1 MNELQHAGYSSFNII
16 GEVTE
21 AVQRRLLDNYDIT
34 DRPPRMEEDL
44 KFIPKDREEVIYLY
58 MYRVAQNPAL
68 QRQKRFQL
76 APVEVPNPATGEKE
90 AFYHRPP
97 ILMDLFYLVMAHSKF
112 RSDAERLMGWVM
124 LTLHA
129 TPRLV
134 YRPRRFLLPDGR
146 EVDSVGR
153 TWDPGRTI
161 PQDDDVQVEKVSL
174 SLVDDLTIG
183 DAINMFTL
191 FEAPFRPWLTYR
203 ARVALDGP
211 LLSAGSGSS
220 IAMGPGGDQDFLE
233 PQSVPDNTTTKA
245 RRSGRITGSR
255 NNTPKIKP
263 PGPPAHGVVP
273 RSVLAQ
279 RAEKKKNEE

>member
-1 MNELQHAGYSSFNII
+1 MNELDHAGYSSFNVI
-16 GEVTE
+16 GECTE
-21 AVQRRLLDNYDIT
+21 AIQRRLLDTYDIT

-44 KFIPKDREEVIYLY
+44 KFVPKDREEVIYLY
-58 MYRVAQNPAL
+58 MYRVAQNPSL

-76 APVEVPNPATGEKE
+76 APVEVPGPDGTEF
-90 AFYHRPP
+90 FYHRPP
-97 ILMDLFYLVMAHSKF
+97 VLMDLFYLVMAHSKF
-112 RSDAERLMGWVM
+112 RSDAERLMGWVA

-129 TPRLV
+129 TPRLM

-153 TWDPGRTI
+153 PWDPKRAVN
-161 PQDDDVQVEKVSL
+161 DDDAVQMEKVSL
-174 SLVDDLTIG
+174 ALVDDLTIG

-211 LLSAGSGSS
+211 LLAAGSGSS
-220 IAMGPGGDQDFLE
+220 IAMGPGGDQDYLD
-233 PQSVPDNTTTKA
+233 PQSVPDNSTTMA

-255 NNTPKIKP
+255 NNTPPIKP
-263 PGPPAHGVVP
+263 PGPPAQGVVP
-273 RSVLAQ
+273 RHVLSQQ
-279 RAEKKKNEE
+279 RQKNEE